1 MGPDLSPP
9 ARLRLAALQAPGVEA
24 GSLALDPGGCI
35 ALHGD
40 SGSGKTRLLRLIAD
54 LDPGQG
60 EVWLDHT
67 ERRDIPAPEWRR
79 RVMYL
84 AAESQWWYPQVGAHA
99 TDWAAEAL
107 DVLGFAPG
115 VLDWSVERLSSGERQ
130 RMALARALS
139 RSPEVLLLDEPT
151 ANLDQANT
159 ARVER
164 LVADWR
170 AATGGAVIWV
180 SHDPAQRARVAALSM
195 RMEAGRLLPGASDD

>member
-1 MGPDLSPP
+1 MGPDLPPSP
-9 ARLRLAALQAPGVEA
+9 RLRLVALRAPGVEA
-24 GSLALDPGGCI
+24 ETLALDRGGCV

-60 EVWLDHT
+60 EVWLDRV
-67 ERRDIPAPEWRR
+67 ERREIPAPEWRR

-84 AAESQWWYPQVGAHA
+84 AAESQWWFPQVGAHA
-99 TDWAAEAL
+99 SDWAPEVL
-107 DVLGFAPG
+107 DALGFAPG

-130 RMALARALS
+130 RLALARALT

-164 LVADWR
+164 LVGDWR
-170 AATGGAVIWV
+170 ARTGGAALWV
-180 SHDPAQRARVAALSM
+180 SHDPAQRARVAGLSL
-195 RMEAGRLLPGASDD
+195 RMEGGRLLSPHDC